1 MSNPKSKWKMA
12 VMACL
17 LTGCTVS
24 YSTPAN
30 GSPASTQSHSSISP
44 AEATMDAIRSAFFTQ
59 TAIAKG
65 EGGGVTSTPQV
76 TNTPAFATVAA
87 TDTTPAATV
96 SGASPTAAQ
105 ATATVGATVIVIPTA
120 TPGIPSSYTIHEG
133 ETAWC
138 LARRF
143 NVDPYD
149 LLSLNGLTENS
160 LILPEDVLK
169 IPSDGKTFPGD
180 RALTPHT
187 SGQLFTVQSP
197 YNTVYTIACHFG
209 DVDPNA
215 IIAANN
221 LPAPY
226 TLQSGQKITIP

>member
-1 MSNPKSKWKMA
+1 MSNPKTSWKMA
-12 VMACL
+12 ALACL
-17 LTGCTVS
+17 LTGCTIS
-24 YSTPAN
+24 YSPPAN
-30 GSPASTQSHSSISP
+30 GTPATTQSHSSISP
-44 AEATMDAIRSAFFTQ
+44 AEATMDAIRAAFFTQ

-65 EGGGVTSTPQV
+65 EGGGATATPQI

-87 TDTTPAATV
+87 TDTTPVATV

-105 ATATVGATVIVIPTA
+105 AITTLAATRIIVPTA
-120 TPGIPSSYTIHEG
+120 TPGIPASYTIHEG

-160 LILPEDVLK
+160 LIQPDDVLK
-169 IPSDGKTFPGD
+169 LPSTGKTFPGD

-187 SGQLFTVQSP
+187 SGMLFTVQAP
-197 YNTVYTIACHFG
+197 YNTIYAIACHFG

-215 IIAANN
+215 IIAANS
-221 LPAPY
+221 LSAPY